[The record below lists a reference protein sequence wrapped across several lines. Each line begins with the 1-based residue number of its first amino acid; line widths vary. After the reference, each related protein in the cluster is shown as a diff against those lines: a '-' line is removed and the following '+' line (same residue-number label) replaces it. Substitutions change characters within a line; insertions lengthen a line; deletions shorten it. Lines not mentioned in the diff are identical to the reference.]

1 MMCQQILI
9 KKGEL
14 LEENTAMREKLGIL
28 PRQRDAS
35 SGKPPVLSKQQAAE
49 KKQQETRALMQVL
62 HRQI

>member
-1 MMCQQILI
+1 
-9 KKGEL
+9 
-14 LEENTAMREKLGIL
+14 MREKLGIS

-62 HRQI
+62 HHRVTKCRHLYFRRLNSC